1 MNFLAFFLYEVSKM
15 KHDASPV
22 FVGCVVMASGRSQR
36 FGSNKLLASFRRQ
49 PMVCS
54 ALALADS
61 PVFCARLAVTRSPE
75 VAQLCR
81 KTGIPALLHD
91 QPLRSDTVALGLSA
105 LLEQQPALAGCVFLP
120 GDQPLL
126 KAQTLQR
133 LVQAFCSAGPAREQ
147 QIFRLGWMP
156 QSGPR
161 QAGSPVLFGR
171 AYFGPLL
178 HLPPGQGGSA
188 VLRQHPEQVRF
199 ISPDSPLELQDAD
212 TPEALREL
220 ENAL

>member
-1 MNFLAFFLYEVSKM
+1 M
-15 KHDASPV
+15 KYDASPV

-36 FGSNKLLASFRRQ
+36 FGSNKLLASFRGQ

-105 LLEQQPALAGCVFLP
+105 LLERQPALAGCMFLP

-147 QIFRLGWMP
+147 QLSLI
-156 QSGPR
+156 
-161 QAGSPVLFGR
+161 
-171 AYFGPLL
+171 
-178 HLPPGQGGSA
+178 H
-188 VLRQHPEQVRF
+188 
-199 ISPDSPLELQDAD
+199 I
-212 TPEALREL
+212 
-220 ENAL
+220 